1 VQHSDAAGIVH
12 RSRKFDARKFVRGAF
27 RANLNSSAREKPMTS
42 ERPNYDL
49 VVTGGHVIDPGSGLD
64 GPAQV
69 AVKDGRIAAVAAE
82 LGPHDATR
90 KIDAAGQIVCP
101 GLIDLH
107 VHVYEWVTNFGLPPD
122 EAGVHSGATTIVDQ
136 GSSGAWT
143 VGGFK
148 AYIADPAVTDVR
160 AFVSANLA
168 GALQGGMEGTTLHNP
183 GMARIEAIEQA
194 ARDYPGLMKG
204 IKSHGESGGFSQW
217 GTEVLE
223 MAVEAGERTG
233 LPLYVHTGELFPVVE
248 ATRPDPAS
256 VLEHAV
262 SCLRAGDT
270 LAHIYSSMPDG
281 IMGPSAEVPAIVFE
295 ALERGIHFDI
305 GYGVNFSYGIAR
317 KMMEAGVLPNTIA
330 SDVHSDFNAYHD
342 DSTLDY
348 SLCGAMTRLWALGMD
363 LADVVRRTT
372 LHPARILREE
382 DEIGTLA
389 IGSRADIT
397 ILDRVAGAWPMT
409 DSTGE
414 ALDVRERL
422 VPALVI
428 REGRE
433 IEPDKKL
440 LRDVWAAGLSE
451 AAE

>member
-1 VQHSDAAGIVH
+1 
-12 RSRKFDARKFVRGAF
+12 
-27 RANLNSSAREKPMTS
+27 MTS
-42 ERPNYDL
+42 ERPKHDL
-49 VVTGGHVIDPGSGLD
+49 VVTGGHVIDPASGLD

-69 AVKDGRIAAVAAE
+69 AVKDGRIAAIARD
-82 LGPHDATR
+82 LPPHDAQRTV
-90 KIDAAGQIVCP
+90 DAAGQIVCP
-101 GLIDLH
+101 GLIDFH

-122 EAGVHSGATTIVDQ
+122 EAGVHAGATTIVDQ
-136 GSSGAWT
+136 GSAGAWT

-148 AYIADPAVTDVR
+148 AHIAGRAETDVR

-168 GALQGGMEGTTLHNP
+168 GALQGGMEGTALHNP
-183 GMARIEAIEQA
+183 GMMRIEAIEQA
-194 ARDYPGLMKG
+194 ARDYPGLVKG
-204 IKSHGESGGFSQW
+204 IKSHGESGGLSQW

-223 MAVEAGERTG
+223 MAVEAGNRTG

-248 ATRPDPAS
+248 ETRPDPAS
-256 VLEHAV
+256 VLERV
-262 SCLRAGDT
+262 VPCLRAGDT

-281 IMGPSAEVPAIVFE
+281 IMGPSGEIPAIVFE

-305 GYGVNFSYGIAR
+305 GYGVNFSYAIAR
-317 KMMEAGVLPNTIA
+317 KMMDAGVLPNTIA

-348 SLCGAMTRLWALGMD
+348 SLCGAMTRLWTLGMP
-363 LADVVRRTT
+363 LADVIRRTT
-372 LHPARILREE
+372 LNPAKILGEE

-389 IGSRADIT
+389 VGSRADIT
-397 ILDRVAGAWPMT
+397 VLDRVAGAWPMT

-414 ALDVRERL
+414 VLNAEERL

-428 REGRE
+428 RGGRV
-433 IEPDKKL
+433 IEPGRQL
-440 LRDVWAAGLSE
+440 LRDVCDTGLSV